1 MAGRLNARVKALQQE
16 IAEIKELEA
25 NASGD
30 I

>member
-1 MAGRLNARVKALQQE
+1 MAWRLNTHVKALLQE